1 MRGLALI
8 LSNCFP
14 SRFTDMG
21 VKLHSDGG
29 YPDEHSEASDGK
41 LAEFSSGRDL
51 LGFTTNN

>member
-1 MRGLALI
+1 
-8 LSNCFP
+8 
-14 SRFTDMG
+14 MG